1 MADKVELNVTFGYM
15 DEDGKFHKVGEL
27 PDVEDIDIDDDFSEA
42 DVITDLLTDNWR
54 LQGMVEAYER
64 VLGITDDE
72 E

>member
-15 DEDGKFHKVGEL
+15 DEDGKFHKIGEL
-27 PDVEDIDIDDDFSEA
+27 PDVEDIDDDFSEA
-42 DVITDLLTDNWR
+42 DVITDLLADNWR